1 MDMEKIRMNIF
12 AYLLVLV
19 FSMSMSSSAFASVVM
34 TGTRIIFP
42 GDAKEK
48 TIQLRNTSDQPYII
62 NIHVEDERGS
72 DKNVPFM
79 PTPQTFRMEAA
90 AGQALRLLYTGN
102 NLPQDRESVFWFSF
116 SQLPYLN
123 KNDKS
128 QNQLILA
135 LTNRVKIF
143 YRPSSIVGK
152 SSDAPKNLTYQVKQN
167 RIEVT
172 NPTGYYVTIRA
183 TELLNNGKKIPL
195 ANSVMIAP
203 QSTTEWTLPSGISVA
218 PGAQIHLVTVNDYGV
233 NVTSEHAL

>member
-1 MDMEKIRMNIF
+1 MNIF

-62 NIHVEDERGS
+62 NIHVEDARGS

-172 NPTGYYVTIRA
+172 NPTGYYVVIRA
-183 TELLNNGKKIPL
+183 AELLSNGKKVPL

-203 QSTTEWTLPSGISVA
+203 QSTTEWTLRSGISVA
-218 PGAQIHLVTVNDYGV
+218 RGALIHLVTVNDYGV

>member
-1 MDMEKIRMNIF
+1 MNIF

-62 NIHVEDERGS
+62 NIHVGDERGS

-172 NPTGYYVTIRA
+172 NPTGYYVVIRA
-183 TELLNNGKKIPL
+183 AELLSNGKKVPL

-203 QSTTEWTLPSGISVA
+203 QSTTEWTLRSGISVA
-218 PGAQIHLVTVNDYGV
+218 RGALIHLVTVNDYGV

>member
-1 MDMEKIRMNIF
+1 MNIF

-152 SSDAPKNLTYQVKQN
+152 SSDAPKNLTYQVK
-167 RIEVT
+167 
-172 NPTGYYVTIRA
+172 
-183 TELLNNGKKIPL
+183 TEP
-195 ANSVMIAP
+195 
-203 QSTTEWTLPSGISVA
+203 
-218 PGAQIHLVTVNDYGV
+218 H
-233 NVTSEHAL
+233 

>member
-19 FSMSMSSSAFASVVM
+19 FSMSMSSCAFASVVM

-172 NPTGYYVTIRA
+172 NPTGYYVVIRA
-183 TELLNNGKKIPL
+183 AELLSNGKKVPL

-203 QSTTEWTLPSGISVA
+203 QSTTEWTLRSGISVA
-218 PGAQIHLVTVNDYGV
+218 RGALIHLVTVNDYGV

>member
-1 MDMEKIRMNIF
+1 MNIF

-183 TELLNNGKKIPL
+183 AELLNNGKK
-195 ANSVMIAP
+195 
-203 QSTTEWTLPSGISVA
+203 
-218 PGAQIHLVTVNDYGV
+218 
-233 NVTSEHAL
+233 